1 MLFASG
7 GQVRMG
13 VCFIPHRTVKKQTV
27 TVDRRVEGSRWKG
40 LGRRNDPSST
50 STPQIV
56 VAVDRYTLEAD
67 ATGVI
72 DDVRSNSSIASNNER
87 QQQQLINDK
96 REQLAGA
103 LIIQIS
109 YTSSSSVNAAL
120 LSRIFT
126 LEDVEP
132 NDPTSAGQRLW
143 LHATKSVVDMHG
155 GNIRAVP
162 LSHRGPGGAST
173 GVSFIIE
180 LPMTR
185 IVDLSSASGSNS
197 VVQSS
202 LPSSIPT
209 GNAQGLGLDANGQG
223 LGQGSDNQPLS
234 QPLLGTTTNA
244 HSDFNHSYPLFPND
258 GNNHLSH
265 GHTNNNNHN
274 HDRCTSEIDR
284 ASMISRSDVM
294 SSITLPNEVLSP
306 TVNTICPPV

>member
-27 TVDRRVEGSRWKG
+27 TVDRGVEGSRWTG
-40 LGRRNDPSST
+40 LGRRTDLSST
-50 STPQIV
+50 AIPQIV

-67 ATGVI
+67 ITGVI
-72 DDVRSNSSIASNNER
+72 DGIRSNSSNASNNER

-96 REQLAGA
+96 REQLTGA

-109 YTSSSSVNAAL
+109 YTSSSSSVNAAL

-185 IVDLSSASGSNS
+185 IVDLSTASGSNS
-197 VVQSS
+197 VGQSS

-223 LGQGSDNQPLS
+223 LGQGSNNQPLS
-234 QPLLGTTTNA
+234 QPLLGITTNA
-244 HSDFNHSYPLFPND
+244 HSYPLFPND
-258 GNNHLSH
+258 GNNNLSH
-265 GHTNNNNHN
+265 GHTNNNNNHN

-294 SSITLPNEVLSP
+294 SSITLPNEVLP
-306 TVNTICPPV
+306 